1 MIENVDYITEKP
13 FYKYFF
19 RFCMAR
25 KRLCIEIDGD
35 QHQRFDK
42 LILNNTEKD
51 RLLKED
57 GWKEL
62 RLKWG
67 YIVKY
72 TQDAIKLITEKL
84 LKMSEDALLIK
95 LADMVY
101 NSYDQPG
108 EKALNR
114 MYKNVCELL
123 LKREL
128 NDKCRELANLV
139 ILA

>member
-1 MIENVDYITEKP
+1 
-13 FYKYFF
+13 
-19 RFCMAR
+19 
-25 KRLCIEIDGD
+25 
-35 QHQRFDK
+35 
-42 LILNNTEKD
+42 
-51 RLLKED
+51 
-57 GWKEL
+57 
-62 RLKWG
+62 
-67 YIVKY
+67 
-72 TQDAIKLITEKL
+72 
-84 LKMSEDALLIK
+84 
-95 LADMVY
+95 MVY